1 VKAAKA
7 ISPGRSAP
15 KGRAP
20 EGPAGFGPRGRPP
33 ALALLV
39 AALLCPLSLSCGA
52 AGGTGLRGP
61 GAHEGRALLATVRD
75 LSSSCAKR
83 LAGSEAEARA
93 AAMLA
98 EGFRKAGLEPVLTYF
113 PVQRF
118 RDSGS
123 TLELPGGR
131 RLKPQPFVYS
141 PSMDPGRGPL
151 PVVMLE
157 RKGDF
162 AKARGAILVL
172 GRAGFSARQLAL
184 DAAAAGAA
192 ALVFADPHRPT
203 MQRVAAPGCPIP
215 MVELGGKDAK
225 ALLDYLS
232 KQGEPRARLGLKATT
247 EAGTSANVA
256 AVIRGG
262 DPASGAPVLVIG
274 AHLDSVESPGAND
287 NASGLACLLELARR
301 LASKPP
307 AAEIWLVGFGA
318 EEVGELGSGDF
329 VTRWE
334 GGPIDAMFAID
345 TVGSGS
351 TTMVYSLHGSPNAAV
366 SAALAAGS
374 GLGLRVEAGSSEYS
388 DHLPFAMAGIPA
400 AFIMRLPEER
410 RHTTGDGPSAVD
422 GRALAET
429 TDLVEAAV
437 RKLASDASGQA
448 LR

>member
-1 VKAAKA
+1 MKAAQA
-7 ISPGRSAP
+7 GQRARGS
-15 KGRAP
+15 RAP
-20 EGPAGFGPRGRPP
+20 ERGPDSFPRSQ

-52 AGGTGLRGP
+52 AVPNGARGE
-61 GAHEGRALLATVRD
+61 AAQAERALLATVREI
-75 LSSSCAKR
+75 SNGCAKR
-83 LAGSEAEARA
+83 LAGSEAEGRA
-93 AAMLA
+93 ASILA
-98 EGFRKAGLEPVLTYF
+98 EGFRKAGLEAVLTCF

-118 RDSGS
+118 KDSGS
-123 TLELPGGR
+123 TLELSGGR
-131 RLKPQPFVYS
+131 RLKALPFVYS
-141 PSMDPGRGPL
+141 PSMDPGRGPW
-151 PVVMLE
+151 PVVVLE
-157 RKGDF
+157 RKGDLG
-162 AKARGAILVL
+162 KARGAILVL

-203 MQRVAAPGCPIP
+203 MQRVAEPGCPIP

-232 KQGEPRARLGLKATT
+232 RPGEARVRLGLRAST
-247 EAGTSANVA
+247 EAGTSTNVA

-262 DPASGAPVLVIG
+262 DPASGAPVIVLG
-274 AHLDSVESPGAND
+274 AHLDSVESPGADD
-287 NASGLACLLELARR
+287 NASGLACLLELAKR
-301 LASKPP
+301 LAARPP

-318 EEVGELGSGDF
+318 EEVGEIGSGDF
-329 VTRWE
+329 VMRWE
-334 GGPIDAMFAID
+334 GPPIDAMFAID

-366 SAALAAGS
+366 AAAIGAGS
-374 GLGLRVEAGSSEYS
+374 GLGIRVEAGSSEYS

-410 RHTTGDGPSAVD
+410 RHTAGDVPASVD

-437 RKLASDASGQA
+437 RKLALDAEAQA

>member
-1 VKAAKA
+1 MKAARA
-7 ISPGRSAP
+7 TPAGR
-15 KGRAP
+15 RAP
-20 EGPAGFGPRGRPP
+20 EGRTPP
-33 ALALLV
+33 LALLV

-52 AGGTGLRGP
+52 AGGNGIRGP
-61 GAHEGRALLATVRD
+61 GAQEGRDLLATVRHISG
-75 LSSSCAKR
+75 SSAKR
-83 LAGSEAEARA
+83 LAGSEAEGRA
-93 AAMLA
+93 AAFLA
-98 EGFRKAGLEPVLTYF
+98 EGFREAGLEPVLTHF

-123 TLELPGGR
+123 TLKLAGGR
-131 RLKPQPFVYS
+131 RLKPRPFVYS

-157 RKGDF
+157 RNGDL
-162 AKARGAILVL
+162 ARARGAILVL
-172 GRAGFSARQLAL
+172 GRSGFSARQLAL
-184 DAAAAGAA
+184 DAAAAGAE

-215 MVELGGKDAK
+215 MAELGGKDAK

-232 KQGEPRARLGLKATT
+232 RQGEPRARLGLRAAT
-247 EAGTSANVA
+247 EAGVSTNVA

-262 DPASGAPVLVIG
+262 DPASGAPVLVVG

-301 LASKPP
+301 LAAEPP
-307 AAEIWLVGFGA
+307 AAEVWLVGFGA
-318 EEVGELGSGDF
+318 EEVGEIGSGDF

-334 GGPIDAMFAID
+334 GGPIDAMFSID
-345 TVGSGS
+345 TVGAGS

-374 GLGLRVEAGSSEYS
+374 ALGLRVEAGSSEYS
-388 DHLPFAMAGIPA
+388 DHLPFAMAGVSA

-410 RHTTGDGPSAVD
+410 RHTAGDGPSAVD

-429 TDLVEAAV
+429 ADLVETAV
-437 RKLASDASGQA
+437 RKLASDSAGQA